1 MIEPKSVIRLYGGFR
16 AAVRQIDFC
25 FCRRCSGLHQE
36 KAGSKMP
43 TAVPKTTKEPTKA
56 HNQQLNL
63 IWRSND
69 RFGIK
74 ELATIT
80 SNSYFIYFT

>member
-1 MIEPKSVIRLYGGFR
+1 
-16 AAVRQIDFC
+16 
-25 FCRRCSGLHQE
+25 
-36 KAGSKMP
+36 MP

-69 RFGIK
+69 RFGLK
-74 ELATIT
+74 QLKL
-80 SNSYFIYFT
+80 

>member
-1 MIEPKSVIRLYGGFR
+1 
-16 AAVRQIDFC
+16 
-25 FCRRCSGLHQE
+25 
-36 KAGSKMP
+36 MP
-43 TAVPKTTKEPTKA
+43 TAVPKTTKEPVPKTTKEPTKA